1 MGEERLELSQ
11 IALLAPKT
19 SASTISPL
27 ARRQQCLHSTGGIAI
42 QQVNRMELAG
52 NTHEK
57 TLLRMIG
64 RAGMSFALK
73 MTR

>member
-1 MGEERLELSQ
+1 
-11 IALLAPKT
+11 
-19 SASTISPL
+19 
-27 ARRQQCLHSTGGIAI
+27 
-42 QQVNRMELAG
+42 MELAG